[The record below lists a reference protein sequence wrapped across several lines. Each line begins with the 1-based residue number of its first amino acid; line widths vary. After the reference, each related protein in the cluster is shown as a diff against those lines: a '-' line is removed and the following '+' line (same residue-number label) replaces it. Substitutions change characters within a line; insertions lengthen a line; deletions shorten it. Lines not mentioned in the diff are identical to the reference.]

1 VLLDTTVC
9 STVNFTTSKA
19 QKWGYDMP
27 TLTYSLLDEQM
38 TKNDKTFFKQLG
50 KCVADYRK
58 EMRLTQTELAE
69 TLGISQQLIA
79 AYEAG
84 TRKIPSSMLPTLA
97 RLFAISLEQLTGMA
111 ERPTKRGPASTP
123 QRQIE
128 QVSLMPRGKQKFISE
143 MLDALIQQ
151 QQAS

>member
-1 VLLDTTVC
+1 
-9 STVNFTTSKA
+9 
-19 QKWGYDMP
+19 
-27 TLTYSLLDEQM
+27 M
-38 TKNDKTFFKQLG
+38 TKDDKAFFKQLG
-50 KCVADYRK
+50 KRVAEGRK
-58 EMRLTQTELAE
+58 EMGLTQAELAE

-84 TRKIPSSMLPTLA
+84 SRKIPASMLPTLA
-97 RLFAISLEQLTGMA
+97 RLFAVSLEQLVGLDS
-111 ERPTKRGPASTP
+111 RPVKRGPASTL

-128 QVSLMPRGKQKFISE
+128 QIGLMPRSKQKFITE

>member
-1 VLLDTTVC
+1 
-9 STVNFTTSKA
+9 
-19 QKWGYDMP
+19 MP

-38 TKNDKTFFKQLG
+38 TKDDKAFFKTLG
-50 KCVADYRK
+50 KRIAEYRK
-58 EMRLTQTELAE
+58 EMGLTQTDLAE
-69 TLGISQQLIA
+69 ALGISQQLIA

-84 TRKIPSSMLPTLA
+84 LRKIPASMLPVLA
-97 RLFAISLEQLTGMA
+97 KLFAVSLEQLVGIDNKPA
-111 ERPTKRGPASTP
+111 KRGPASTL

-128 QVSLMPRGKQKFISE
+128 QIGLMPRAKQKFISE